1 MSNAFIYCRKS
12 TDDEDRQVLS
22 IPAQTE
28 TLMALA
34 GQRGITDVDLLS
46 ESRTAKMP
54 GRPVFEALMR
64 RIERGERKLLFC
76 WSIDRLARNPVDA
89 GRVMWALKQHGLEI
103 VTPSRIF
110 KPGDELTLVLYL
122 EFAMA
127 QKYSE
132 DLGRNVKRG
141 LEKKAGMGWRPS
153 LAPVGYRN
161 NMTKRQGERD
171 VSRDPKRF
179 NLVRKM
185 WELLLTGSQ
194 SPAQILKVAT
204 DDWGFRMKNGKPLAL
219 SALYRLFGDP
229 YYCGQFEY
237 PRGSGNWFRGKHP
250 PMITIDEYDRVQ
262 ALLGRKGQLRPRTRF
277 FPFRG
282 LITCKGCSAAV
293 TAEVKDQ
300 LICSQCRLKF
310 AYRNRASCPRCATTI
325 DQMQAPVILKY
336 TYYHC
341 TRKKNAECREPAIR
355 LEDLAAQIS
364 ATVGRFNLSDEAYRW
379 AKKYLDELETTGQS
393 HAVDVQAMQ
402 QAAYEKCCKRL
413 HNLLTMKTS
422 PDNVDGALLSDE
434 EYVSQRSALLKEKLK
449 LEAIR
454 AGEDPLAIAARRVH
468 DTLSFLC
475 RLRDRFENGS
485 PQVKHTLMTQF
496 GSNLRLQAKQLEF
509 EPLVPF
515 RIVAEELGLY
525 PRDSDPIEP
534 SSGAIQS
541 SWYSAS
547 SAAVLLGCTP
557 MEDVRTYRRN
567 LRRLV
572 ERLLTF
578 FTKHP
583 ECTISAP
590 DQPLKDYSPGREA
603 A

>member
-1 MSNAFIYCRKS
+1 MEANPPRSVSSAFIYCRKS

-22 IPAQTE
+22 ISAQTE
-28 TLMALA
+28 TLTALA
-34 GQRGITDVDLLS
+34 EQRGITDVELLS

-64 RIERGERKLLFC
+64 RIEQGERKLLFC

-110 KPGDELTLVLYL
+110 KPADELTLVLYL

-141 LEKKAGMGWRPS
+141 LEKKASMGWRPA

-161 NMTKRQGERD
+161 NIAKLQGERD

-179 NLVRKM
+179 DLVRKM
-185 WELLLTGSQ
+185 WELMLSGSH
-194 SPAQILKVAT
+194 SPAQIRKIAT
-204 DDWGFRMKNGKPLAL
+204 DDWGFRMRNGKPLAL
-219 SALYRLFGDP
+219 SALYRVFGDP

-250 PMITIDEYDRVQ
+250 PMITIAEYDRVQ
-262 ALLGRKGQLRPRTRF
+262 TLLGRKGRPRPRTRF

-282 LITCKGCSAAV
+282 LITCKGCSSAV

-300 LICSQCRLKF
+300 LICSSCRLKF
-310 AYRNRASCPRCATTI
+310 AYRNRQDCPGCATAI
-325 DQMQAPVILKY
+325 NEMQAPVTLHY

-341 TRKKNAECREPAIR
+341 TRKKNPECRESAIR

-379 AKKYLDELETTGQS
+379 AKNHLDELETMGQS
-393 HAVDVQAMQ
+393 QAESVRTMQ
-402 QAAYEKCCKRL
+402 QDAYEKCCKRL
-413 HNLLTMKTS
+413 QNLLSMKTS

-434 EYVSQRSALLKEKLK
+434 EYVAQRSALLKEKLK
-449 LEAIR
+449 LEALR
-454 AGEDPLAIAARRVH
+454 GDDPLARAAERVH
-468 DTLSFLC
+468 DTLSFLHQ
-475 RLRDRFENGS
+475 LRARFENGS
-485 PQVKHTLMTQF
+485 PQVKHTLVAQF
-496 GSNLRLQAKQLEF
+496 GSNLTLHSKELTF

-525 PRDSDPIEP
+525 PREPDPIEP
-534 SSGAIQS
+534 DSGLIQS
-541 SWYSAS
+541 SWYSPS
-547 SAAVLLGCTP
+547 SVACPLGC
-557 MEDVRTYRRN
+557 
-567 LRRLV
+567 
-572 ERLLTF
+572 
-578 FTKHP
+578 H
-583 ECTISAP
+583 
-590 DQPLKDYSPGREA
+590 Q
-603 A
+603 